1 MWLNRHCIDR
11 RPLAE
16 VVAECVEDFTDCV
29 MFVPSFNVHRAIVGN
44 IVPDTEVRLH
54 SCLSHVISWFV
65 RGPHRVAII
74 IIPMAWR
81 NVKRDCRNRGRLEWR
96 LETGRVADPP
106 KRREELRREGLP
118 HGAYGLRMSLH
129 YHTLF
134 VALLVARNFSGNL
147 LAILLAQVYYSVTIY
162 GVM

>member
-1 MWLNRHCIDR
+1 MAD
-11 RPLAE
+11 
-16 VVAECVEDFTDCV
+16 TT
-29 MFVPSFNVHRAIVGN
+29 GN
-44 IVPDTEVRLH
+44 
-54 SCLSHVISWFV
+54 
-65 RGPHRVAII
+65 
-74 IIPMAWR
+74 M
-81 NVKRDCRNRGRLEWR
+81 RLE
-96 LETGRVADPP
+96 RVADPP